1 MKKIPVLLLSL
12 MTIPAQ
18 AQVWSALSDYQ
29 ESLKPAENHSSSS
42 TSAPEVKPST
52 GSTSS
57 SSKMCEENDQ
67 TSLPLKILSS
77 LILEKNGQL
86 EIVHDQRTGK
96 LKVTSPDMI
105 GNCSSMIDWTLHKP
119 ELEGEKAYAVE
130 AKFKKPGSYKY
141 FVMKK
146 DGNPETKDG
155 SFPPTLQGFEKC
167 LETSGVIK
175 DGKVDPNAIVKDQ
188 VDAKFEGADYS
199 GNLLFVSHGKVAAQ
213 VKPKYG
219 GDSFKYRYECDY
231 YEAAH
236 PTIGSLMTHEDAE
249 KVRLSEMAKK
259 LKEEC
264 EAGVYSNLA
273 DFIDKYEGFAFDL
286 GKVRDASILKAAE
299 KSALA
304 IEKGT
309 YKDEDLKVIADFDKY
324 IIQPLADDAVV
335 LYNQM
340 IEADEPTKI
349 VLQNRLKGVLSELTK
364 YNKKPYFLSSH
375 TMKLLKKGNFD
386 EAEKLNS
393 MKLTIDSYQRI
404 GTKQDN
410 VVITPTVAA
419 QRVANGK
426 ATFASSLEDEKEKFE
441 YRTGQS
447 TGKSQYYTN
456 LASRMR
462 SNIQTRNQNFTAEI
476 QEEYARVQQ
485 PNGYCYKYWRNT
497 QKCIQDSMERIQE
510 LQALLQHYNKVDE
523 ERAAEYDAKAR
534 EYGELEAQGRRHVA
548 TENGEAPPVETNTT
562 TTPAAQDTTVPN
574 PRPQSQDSGVY
585 SFNFNQGQQG
595 NQQMYQQQAQM
606 TPQQYQY
613 PTNPYQNN
621 NMFMQQQPYGYQQ
634 QYMGQQNFG
643 GGMNYNYNYGS
654 SQGYGY
660 QPQGA
665 YNFNWGGSGMQQPYG
680 QQQYMGQQQQY
691 PQQGGGYWNRPYQAY
706 GGMSLYGGW

>member
-1 MKKIPVLLLSL
+1 MKKIPVLMLSL
-12 MTIPAQ
+12 MTIPAH

-29 ESLKPAENHSSSS
+29 ESLKPAVNQSSSS
-42 TSAPEVKPST
+42 SSAPEVKPST
-52 GSTSS
+52 NSSSS
-57 SSKMCEENDQ
+57 SSKLCEENEQ
-67 TSLPLKILSS
+67 TSLPLKILIS
-77 LILEKNGQL
+77 LILEKDGQL
-86 EIVHDQRTGK
+86 GIVHDQRTGK

-105 GNCSSMIDWTLHKP
+105 GNCSSMIDWTLQKP
-119 ELEGEKAYAVE
+119 EFEGNKAYALE
-130 AKFKKPGSYKY
+130 AKFKKATSYRVIKGGY
-141 FVMKK
+141 PVTLNK
-146 DGNPETKDG
+146 E
-155 SFPPTLQGFEKC
+155 FPATLLGFEEC
-167 LETSGVIK
+167 LKDSGVIK
-175 DGKVDPNAIVKDQ
+175 EGKVDPNAIVKDQ

-199 GNLLFVSHGKVAAQ
+199 GDLLFVSHGSASSQ

-219 GDSFKYRYECDY
+219 DGNFKYRDGCDY
-231 YEAAH
+231 YESAH
-236 PTIGSLMTHEDAE
+236 PTIGSLLTFGDAE
-249 KVRLSEMAKK
+249 RERLDSVARK
-259 LKEEC
+259 LQEEC
-264 EAGVYSNLA
+264 KNGDYSKLA
-273 DFIDKYEGFAFDL
+273 DFIDKYEGY
-286 GKVRDASILKAAE
+286 ASILGEVRDNLIREAAK

-324 IIQPLADDAVV
+324 IIQPLADQAVA
-335 LYNQM
+335 LYDQM
-340 IEADEPTKI
+340 IEAEGDAKKA
-349 VLQNRLKGVLSELTK
+349 LQDQLKSVLSKLTE
-364 YNKKPYFLSSH
+364 YNKKPYFVSAN
-375 TMKLLKKGNFD
+375 TMKLLKDGKFE

-426 ATFASSLEDEKEKFE
+426 ATFADSLEAEKEKYE

-447 TGKSQYYTN
+447 TGKSQYYAD

-534 EYGELEAQGRRHVA
+534 EYGDLEVQGRRYVA
-548 TENGEAPPVETNTT
+548 AQNGEAPPVETNTT

-574 PRPQSQDSGVY
+574 SRPQSQDSGVY
-585 SFNFNQGQQG
+585 SFNFNQGQPG

-606 TPQQYQY
+606 TPQQFQY
-613 PTNPYQNN
+613 PMNPNQNN

-654 SQGYGY
+654 SQGFGY

-665 YNFNWGGSGMQQPYG
+665 YSFNWGGGGMQQPYG
-680 QQQYMGQQQQY
+680 QQQYYGQQQQY
-691 PQQGGGYWNRPYQAY
+691 SQQGGGYWNRPYQAY

>member
-1 MKKIPVLLLSL
+1 
-12 MTIPAQ
+12 MTIPAH
-18 AQVWSALSDYQ
+18 AQVWSALSAHQ
-29 ESLKPAENHSSSS
+29 NTLKPTENHSSSS
-42 TSAPEVKPST
+42 TSTPEVKPST
-52 GSTSS
+52 SSTSS
-57 SSKMCEENDQ
+57 SKKACEENDQ
-67 TSLPLKILSS
+67 TSLPLKYLTS
-77 LILEKNGQL
+77 LILEKDGKL
-86 EIVHDQRTGK
+86 DIIHDQRTGK
-96 LKVTSPDMI
+96 LKVSSPDMI
-105 GNCSSMIDWTLHKP
+105 GNCSSMIEWTLSKP
-119 ELEGEKAYAVE
+119 EFEGRKAYALE
-130 AKFKKPGSYKY
+130 AKFKKADSYKY
-141 FVMKK
+141 TVMK
-146 DGNPETKDG
+146 DGHPELVEGK
-155 SFPPTLQGFEKC
+155 FPATIKGFEKC

-175 DGKVDPNAIVKDQ
+175 DGKVVSSAIVNAPIDE
-188 VDAKFEGADYS
+188 KFEGADYS
-199 GNLLFVSHGKVAAQ
+199 GELLFASHGLTSQ
-213 VKPKYG
+213 TVKAKYG
-219 GDSFKYRYECDY
+219 DGKFKYVDGCDH

-236 PTIGSLMTHEDAE
+236 PTIGSLLTYGDAE
-249 KVRLSEMAKK
+249 KVRLSEMAEK

-264 EAGVYSNLA
+264 KNGDYSKLA
-273 DFIDKYEGFAFDL
+273 DFIDKYEGY
-286 GKVRDASILKAAE
+286 ASILGEVRDNLIREAAK

-324 IIQPLADDAVV
+324 IIQPLADQAVT
-335 LYNQM
+335 LYNLM
-340 IEADEPTKI
+340 IEAEGDAKKA
-349 VLQNRLKGVLSELTK
+349 LQDQLKGVLSKLTE
-364 YNKKPYFLSSH
+364 YNKKPYFVSAN
-375 TMKLLKKGNFD
+375 TMKLLKDGKFD

-426 ATFASSLEDEKEKFE
+426 ATFASSLEDEKEKYE

-462 SNIQTRNQNFTAEI
+462 SNIQVRNQNFTAEI

-523 ERAAEYDAKAR
+523 ERAVEYDAQAK
-534 EYGELEAQGRRHVA
+534 EYGELEAQGRRYVA
-548 TENGEAPPVETNTT
+548 AQNGEAPPVETNTT
-562 TTPAAQDTTVPN
+562 PAPQDTTVPS

-606 TPQQYQY
+606 TPQQFQ
-613 PTNPYQNN
+613 NPMFPQN
-621 NMFMQQQPYGYQQ
+621 NMFMQQQQPFGYQQ
-634 QYMGQQNFG
+634 QFMGQQNFG
-643 GGMNYNYNYGS
+643 GSMNYGYNYGS
-654 SQGYGY
+654 NQGYGY

-680 QQQYMGQQQQY
+680 QQPYYGQQQF
-691 PQQGGGYWNRPYQAY
+691 QQGGGYWNRPYQAY
-706 GGMSLYGGW
+706 TGMSLYGGW

>member
-12 MTIPAQ
+12 ISIPAH

-29 ESLKPAENHSSSS
+29 ESLKPAENQSSSS
-42 TSAPEVKPST
+42 LQAPEVKPST
-52 GSTSS
+52 NSSSS
-57 SSKMCEENDQ
+57 SSKLCEENDQ
-67 TSLPLKILSS
+67 TSLPLKILTS
-77 LILEKNGQL
+77 LILEKDGKL
-86 EIVHDQRTGK
+86 GIVHDQRTGK
-96 LKVTSPDMI
+96 MKVTSPDMI
-105 GNCSSMIDWTLHKP
+105 GNCSSMIDWTLKKP
-119 ELEGEKAYAVE
+119 EFEGKKAYALE
-130 AKFKKPGSYKY
+130 AKFKKGTSYRVIKGGY
-141 FVMKK
+141 PVTLNK
-146 DGNPETKDG
+146 E
-155 SFPPTLQGFEKC
+155 FPATLVGFEEC
-167 LETSGVIK
+167 LKDSGVIK

-199 GNLLFVSHGKVAAQ
+199 GELLFVSHGSVSSQ

-219 GDSFKYRYECDY
+219 DGNFKYRDACDY
-231 YEAAH
+231 YESAH
-236 PTIGSLMTHEDAE
+236 PTIGSLLTFGDAE
-249 KVRLSEMAKK
+249 KERLESVARK
-259 LKEEC
+259 LQEEC
-264 EAGVYSNLA
+264 KNGDYSKLA
-273 DFIDKYEGFAFDL
+273 DFIDKYEGY
-286 GKVRDASILKAAE
+286 ASILGEVRDNLIREASKKA
-299 KSALA
+299 ALA

-324 IIQPLADDAVV
+324 IIQPLADKAVA
-335 LYNQM
+335 LYDKM
-340 IEADEPTKI
+340 IEAEGDAKKAIQEELKS
-349 VLQNRLKGVLSELTK
+349 VLAKLTE
-364 YNKKPYFLSSH
+364 YNKKPYFVSANTL
-375 TMKLLKKGNFD
+375 KLLKDGKFE

-419 QRVANGK
+419 QRVASGK
-426 ATFASSLEDEKEKFE
+426 ASFADSLEAEKEKYE

-447 TGKSQYYTN
+447 SGKSQYYSS

-534 EYGELEAQGRRHVA
+534 EYGDLEAQGRRYVA
-548 TENGEAPPVETNTT
+548 AQNGEAPPVETNTT
-562 TTPAAQDTTVPN
+562 TTPAPQDTTVPN

-606 TPQQYQY
+606 TPQQFQN
-613 PTNPYQNN
+613 PMNPYQNN

-654 SQGYGY
+654 SMGYGY

-665 YNFNWGGSGMQQPYG
+665 YSFNWGGGGMQQPYG
-680 QQQYMGQQQQY
+680 QQQYYGQQQQY